1 MAAREGRLVSSVLR
15 VPAPAGA
22 GFEALRRSP
31 LRGFDRRHLWV
42 VLLFGALMPATYAV
56 FAAVTGEPIGTTR
69 LLAEAILCL
78 CVGFAAMLTAHL
90 AANTLRHRMGTTL
103 RLSVTIL
110 AAAILALGMVEF
122 AEYAVFLPLGIRDM
136 YASGGHNFFGTAHRL
151 IFELADIGRW
161 ALMLVVL
168 YELLEA
174 SRRAGDELHAAQMA
188 ALVTEHDLV
197 EGDLRAAQA
206 RVDPDF
212 LFESLRNVELAY
224 AAAME
229 QGQERLDA
237 LIRFLRAA
245 LPGDDTGTSTVA
257 RERELAEAYVGVVRP
272 AAASTFECNVSVEPT
287 AGTEALPPM
296 LLLPLVRWALGG
308 EPAQR
313 LIISIGR
320 RDALL
325 EIVVRS
331 PGKGRGAPD
340 ERELDAIRERLR
352 QLYPAGA
359 RIDASVEHGMRQAV
373 LALPLLQSI

>member
-1 MAAREGRLVSSVLR
+1 MSSVLP
-15 VPAPAGA
+15 VPVPAGA
-22 GFEALRRSP
+22 GRHGSRHSP
-31 LRGFDRRHLWV
+31 LRGFDRRHLTVV
-42 VLLFGALMPATYAV
+42 VLSGTLMPATYAV
-56 FAAVTGEPIGTTR
+56 FGAVTGDQMSATR
-69 LLAEAILCL
+69 LLAEAVLCL

-90 AANTLRHRMGTTL
+90 ATNTLRHRMGTTL
-103 RLSVTIL
+103 RLSFTIF
-110 AAAILALGMVEF
+110 AASILALAMVEF
-122 AEYAVFLPLGIRDM
+122 AENAVFLPLGIRDM
-136 YASGGHNFFGTAHRL
+136 YDSGGHSFSSTAHRL
-151 IFELADIGRW
+151 TFELADIGRW

-174 SRRAGDELHAAQMA
+174 SRRAGEELHAAQMA
-188 ALVTEHDLV
+188 ALATEHDLI

-224 AAAME
+224 AAATA

-245 LPGDDTGTSTVA
+245 LPGDGAGTSTVA

-287 AGTEALPPM
+287 AGGEALPPM

-308 EPAQR
+308 EPAQQ

-320 RDALL
+320 RDAML
-325 EIVVRS
+325 EIVVQS
-331 PGKGRGAPD
+331 PGKGRGAPQ

-352 QLYPAGA
+352 QLYPSGA
-359 RIDASVEHGMRQAV
+359 RIDAGVEHGMRRAV
-373 LALPLLQSI
+373 LALPLPQPI